1 MAQMHFQ
8 IISKAV
14 KSYENSHYVEMEQ
27 TSRGRIQDP
36 QPIIIW
42 EHIHNILY

>member
-1 MAQMHFQ
+1 MAKMHFQ

-27 TSRGRIQDP
+27 TSRGESKTLNQ
-36 QPIIIW
+36 
-42 EHIHNILY
+42 